1 MPIGFRVGIILVCA
15 YAGWQT
21 ASVQFGELP
30 EPQQRTYQ
38 AGVDVRR
45 ESAHVR
51 LLTSSAC
58 ALRLVPLPTSSTERP
73 LLAQSG
79 RSAESIS

>member
-51 LLTSSAC
+51 LLYIIS
-58 ALRLVPLPTSSTERP
+58 LRVET
-73 LLAQSG
+73 
-79 RSAESIS
+79 RSPPYVFN

>member
-21 ASVQFGELP
+21 GERP
-30 EPQQRTYQ
+30 VWRIARTSANGRTRQ
-38 AGVDVRR
+38 EVDVRR

-51 LLTSSAC
+51 LLYIIS
-58 ALRLVPLPTSSTERP
+58 LRVET
-73 LLAQSG
+73 
-79 RSAESIS
+79 RSPPYVFN